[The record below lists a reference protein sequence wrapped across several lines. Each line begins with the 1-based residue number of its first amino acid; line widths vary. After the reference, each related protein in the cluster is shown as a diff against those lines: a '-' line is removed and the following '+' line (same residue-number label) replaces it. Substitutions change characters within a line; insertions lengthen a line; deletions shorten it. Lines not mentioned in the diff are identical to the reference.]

1 MKNTMK
7 TKHTQGEWRIIK
19 TYIHPDREINKVAKI
34 AFGND
39 EDNECLVYSRSLKEL
54 EANSQ
59 LIELA
64 PELLQILSEIV
75 TPHGFNTQSS
85 LKERALNIIAKATL

>member
-1 MKNTMK
+1 MK
-7 TKHTQGEWRIIK
+7 TKHTQGEWAVNKYGSVVDSKDRTIK
-19 TYIHPDREINKVAKI
+19 VSGICI
-34 AFGND
+34 AGHTD
-39 EDNECLVYSRSLKEL
+39 EEV
-54 EANSQ
+54 EANTK
-59 LIELA
+59 LIAAA